1 MKSCR
6 ARRSSSL
13 TVLHYIS
20 IISEKLIDVHD
31 SAVAIQA
38 NAVAVQDN
46 AVAIQA
52 NAVAIQDRNWHCIL
66 NLNSEVSP

>member
-6 ARRSSSL
+6 ARWSSYL

-20 IISEKLIDVHD
+20 IIYEKLIDVHD
-31 SAVAIQA
+31 SV
-38 NAVAVQDN
+38 VDVQDN